1 MTKAELTFKV
11 ATETGEFEQINR
23 LNHKTFAEEIPQ
35 HATHPEGILID
46 KFHVEN
52 TYLIC
57 LAGERLVGMIAVR
70 DNRPFSL
77 DQKLENLD
85 HYLPLRRKVCEI
97 RLLAVEK
104 KYRSGRVFYNLMKFV
119 AGYCRQRQYD
129 LALISGTTRQQKL
142 YHHLGFVPFGPL
154 VGAAGVQFQPMYL
167 TLETSQSKF
176 NAFFEDI
183 LSHDHTS
190 E

>member
-1 MTKAELTFKV
+1 MTKTELRFKI
-11 ATETGEFEQINR
+11 ATEAGEFEQIHR

-35 HATHPEGILID
+35 HAVQPDGILID
-46 KFHVEN
+46 KFHAEN
-52 TYLIC
+52 TYLIG
-57 LAGERLVGMIAVR
+57 LAGERLVGMTAVR

-85 HYLPLRRKVCEI
+85 HYLPPRRKICEI

-104 KYRSGRVFYNLMKFV
+104 EYRYSRVFYELMKFV
-119 AGYCRQRQYD
+119 AHYCRQRHYD

-142 YHHLGFVPFGPL
+142 YHHFGFEPFGPL
-154 VGAAGVQFQPMYL
+154 VGTPGVQFQPMYL

-176 NAFFEDI
+176 SAFFED
-183 LSHDHTS
+183 LCFHDDTS